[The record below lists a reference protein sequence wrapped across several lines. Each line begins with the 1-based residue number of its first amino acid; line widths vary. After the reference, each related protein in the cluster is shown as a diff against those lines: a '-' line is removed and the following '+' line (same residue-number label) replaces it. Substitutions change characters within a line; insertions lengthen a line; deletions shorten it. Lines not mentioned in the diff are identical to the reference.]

1 MDASAIASSPLV
13 LALPTFLLTVL
24 LQLWLDPPRVFTR
37 LRCYHAATSAAAAGG
52 GGRPVRPRG
61 KKGARQQDSN
71 DYDLGGAESLIVT
84 PLSRRL
90 VAQLKHLDAFNNL
103 AMAGM
108 AMLISL
114 GLGQAAER
122 LLVWPPSVLPPAL
135 AFSTVFAALAMLAKV
150 DLLSDDTSPANKVLA
165 ATWGILGL
173 GAALALH
180 VLQPGNGR
188 ILAWDMQRAAKA
200 VGPSVN
206 GFIQAA
212 AGKALQGRGLQGAAE
227 NIPQL
232 SVSDSAL
239 QVLLALVAAAFAV
252 LLFAPAQRFVRS
264 FFLQLRPPEW
274 AADYIAPRPLPTAGL
289 ALHFLLPAL
298 TALLWVRPML
308 QELLQLPDRTLSVVQ
323 AGALLLTAAA
333 MGANQR
339 TLLQRYLDR
348 ALTGWHQLKHGSRAA
363 RGTKDE
369 KRTLG
374 DVIRVHCQVT
384 NHLLG
389 KAAVQSLG
397 PAVLY
402 LNLGLLLLHTVLH
415 PAAEGSSA
423 METQVLLQSCIG
435 FLAFWTGAC
444 WFLYC
449 AVLLW
454 LFRTGVLQP

>member
-1 MDASAIASSPLV
+1 MATDFASSPLV
-13 LALPTFLLTVL
+13 LVLPTFLLAVL
-24 LQLWLDPPRVFTR
+24 LQLVLDPVRVFTR
-37 LRCYHAATSAAAAGG
+37 LRCYHAATSNAAAAA

-61 KKGARQQDSN
+61 KKGAKQQDNN

-90 VAQLKHLDAFNNL
+90 AGQLKHLDAFNNL
-103 AMAGM
+103 AMAAM

-114 GLGQAAER
+114 GLGQATER
-122 LLVWPPSVLPPAL
+122 LLGWPPSVLPPAL

-150 DLLSDDTSPANKVLA
+150 DLLSGDTSPTNKVLA
-165 ATWGILGL
+165 AAWGLLGF

-180 VLQPGNGR
+180 VLQPGEGR
-188 ILAWDMQRAAKA
+188 ILAWDVRRSAQA
-200 VGPSVN
+200 VGPSLH

-212 AGKALQGRGLQGAAE
+212 VDKALQGRGLQGAAQS
-227 NIPQL
+227 IPQL
-232 SVSDSAL
+232 AVSESAL
-239 QVLLALVAAAFAV
+239 QVLLALLAASFAV

-264 FFLQLRPPEW
+264 LFLQLRPPEW
-274 AADYIAPRPLPTAGL
+274 AADYIAPGPLATAAL
-289 ALHFLLPAL
+289 SLHFLLPAL

-308 QELLQLPDRTLSVVQ
+308 QELLQLPDRTLLLVQ
-323 AGALLLTAAA
+323 TGALLLTAAA
-333 MGANQR
+333 MAGNLR

-348 ALTGWHQLKHGSRAA
+348 GLTGWHQLKHGSRAA
-363 RGTKDE
+363 RGTRDE

-402 LNLGLLLLHTVLH
+402 LSLGLLQLQTVLH
-415 PAAEGSSA
+415 PAAAGSA
-423 METQVLLQSCIG
+423 AVETQVLLQSFVG
-435 FLAFWTGAC
+435 FLSLWTGAC

-449 AVLLW
+449 AAFLW
-454 LFRTGVLQP
+454 LFRTGTLQP